1 MAVNSSS
8 PFVIEIDPVGH
19 TNPPGKGVGQL
30 TQITTNTRQY
40 FVTGGIST
48 RLRAAILNKNIL
60 QLSTYLENELDVTQ
74 YLGDSL
80 QPIVRQPGQ
89 PVSLLTFWKKTGDT
103 VFIYA
108 PYGDTYEKIAYKF
121 QIDSLGAL
129 IEQDTIISDADI
141 AADAN
146 IVLTKIQDIPDETLL
161 GNASGNTG
169 PPDTIYV
176 DNTLVLLNDSLR
188 VDTTIMATKA
198 FVLNSIIADDQMA
211 TEVPYMG
218 IPGIFNVDQALDSLF
233 NINYEGG
240 IDSVDENNLR
250 EGTKIPF
257 GKLDSIDAKHL
268 FGNPNSLRDTLKQIA
283 IDSSFR
289 IYDDTLRLDTTSRI
303 ATKYDIAITGNTD
316 DQTAVE
322 VPYAYNGQSN
332 VKTALDSLFDLVIG
346 GSRIIDGTITDID
359 ISSGADIQ
367 LSKLDDI
374 TKGKILGR
382 NSVTDG
388 PPEQLTPTYGIEVDG
403 LTIKVDTVEV
413 STIYYVDTKV
423 ADSTANIRIILG
435 DSMTV
440 IRNIAQGNFDSLEQI
455 VADTALTLR
464 GLINAISPGN
474 IDSLTRE
481 IDTLNYWKDTLD
493 LSNILDTLTVHRLD
507 INSNDSSILV
517 NKANISVNYS
527 MIQSNSSA
535 IGVINLTLVDIQ
547 DTLTAHNNRLLALE
561 AQTDS
566 VSPPQYIE
574 TLGWDGTT
582 LSAKLSDTSIVTTV
596 DLVIPGTDSIVNF
609 TIVDSTFTI
618 TTSDGLTFQQT
629 FNQVHYDDG

>member
-1 MAVNSSS
+1 MIKWL
-8 PFVIEIDPVGH
+8 PRF
-19 TNPPGKGVGQL
+19 
-30 TQITTNTRQY
+30 
-40 FVTGGIST
+40 
-48 RLRAAILNKNIL
+48 
-60 QLSTYLENELDVTQ
+60 
-74 YLGDSL
+74 
-80 QPIVRQPGQ
+80 
-89 PVSLLTFWKKTGDT
+89 
-103 VFIYA
+103 
-108 PYGDTYEKIAYKF
+108 
-121 QIDSLGAL
+121 L
-129 IEQDTIISDADI
+129 IWE
-141 AADAN
+141 
-146 IVLTKIQDIPDETLL
+146 
-161 GNASGNTG
+161 
-169 PPDTIYV
+169 Y
-176 DNTLVLLNDSLR
+176 
-188 VDTTIMATKA
+188 
-198 FVLNSIIADDQMA
+198 
-211 TEVPYMG
+211 
-218 IPGIFNVDQALDSLF
+218 PGIFNVDQALDSLF

-566 VSPPQYIE
+566 VSPPPIYRNIG
-574 TLGWDGTT
+574 LGRYYF
-582 LSAKLSDTSIVTTV
+582 VR
-596 DLVIPGTDSIVNF
+596 
-609 TIVDSTFTI
+609 
-618 TTSDGLTFQQT
+618 
-629 FNQVHYDDG
+629 